1 MEKKRI
7 IKRYDN
13 KYFNKHK
20 GHFIYTHTNNHNYI
34 DFATLFFGCKGKDHC
49 QCTTNCFY
57 LGLED
62 SKTFTNTHA
71 FSNI

>member
-34 DFATLFFGCKGKDHC
+34 DFATLFSVVRGKIIVYVL
-49 QCTTNCFY
+49 QIVSIW
-57 LGLED
+57 G
-62 SKTFTNTHA
+62 
-71 FSNI
+71 